1 MKKKD
6 SNKQD
11 VDDYNEFLKERDD
24 SDDFEQEV
32 IEFGDN
38 VENKSL
44 TIFLMIQDYVE
55 FNGYNL
61 AEHLTSVDIVEFTND
76 MIEEEIKEDKKKYIS
91 NNGYI
96 F

>member
-6 SNKQD
+6 SNEPD
-11 VDDYNEFLKERDD
+11 VDNLTEFLKERDD
-24 SDDFEQEV
+24 SFDFEQEV
-32 IEFGDN
+32 IQFGDD

-61 AEHLTSVDIVEFTND
+61 AEHLKSVDIVEFTND
-76 MIEEEIKEDKKKYIS
+76 MIEEEIKED
-91 NNGYI
+91 
-96 F
+96 

>member
-11 VDDYNEFLKERDD
+11 VDEYNEFLKERDD

-38 VENKSL
+38 VENA
-44 TIFLMIQDYVE
+44 
-55 FNGYNL
+55 NCPHPN
-61 AEHLTSVDIVEFTND
+61 
-76 MIEEEIKEDKKKYIS
+76 IS
-91 NNGYI
+91 TFFFG
-96 F
+96 

>member
-6 SNKQD
+6 SNRHSNRQS

-32 IEFGDN
+32 IEFGDD

-55 FNGYNL
+55 FSGYNL
-61 AEHLTSVDIVEFTND
+61 AEHLTAVDIIEFTND
-76 MIEEEIKEDKKKYIS
+76 MIKEEIKDK
-91 NNGYI
+91 
-96 F
+96 

>member
-24 SDDFEQEV
+24 SFDFEQEV

-61 AEHLTSVDIVEFTND
+61 AEHLKAVDIVEFTND
-76 MIEEEIKEDKKKYIS
+76 MIEEEIKED
-91 NNGYI
+91 
-96 F
+96 

>member
-76 MIEEEIKEDKKKYIS
+76 MIEEEIKED
-91 NNGYI
+91 
-96 F
+96 

>member
-6 SNKQD
+6 SNEPN

-24 SDDFEQEV
+24 SYDFEQEV
-32 IEFGDN
+32 IEFGDD

-76 MIEEEIKEDKKKYIS
+76 MIEEEIKED
-91 NNGYI
+91 
-96 F
+96 

>member
-6 SNKQD
+6 SNRHSSRQS

-32 IEFGDN
+32 IEFGDD

-76 MIEEEIKEDKKKYIS
+76 MIEEEIKED
-91 NNGYI
+91 
-96 F
+96 

>member
-11 VDDYNEFLKERDD
+11 VDEYNEFLKERDD

-76 MIEEEIKEDKKKYIS
+76 MIEEEIKED
-91 NNGYI
+91 
-96 F
+96 